1 MKLQKEYEDN
11 EKQLLKKF
19 KKVIIFLF
27 ILKKMEN
34 KFQFYHSN

>member
-34 KFQFYHSN
+34 KFQF